1 MSAPRIAIATALL
14 TVGVIIACL
23 AADVLSWRN
32 AIRSGDREF
41 AVSAADAT
49 WKVNAILPRDP
60 AHGLLSLGLPL
71 RFRVAEQSFV
81 AVQKAGQGFDNG
93 QSESRTRGEVEAEL
107 AALAQSRDGVI
118 ASRADNMLWIL
129 AFTDSTP
136 SGPVAAAPIDQ
147 SVADFQAAIRL
158 DPTNADAK
166 FNLELLLRQ
175 LIAKGVRPG
184 ANNNG
189 GGRANGHHGAG
200 GGLPG
205 RGY

>member
-1 MSAPRIAIATALL
+1 MSAARIAIATALAG
-14 TVGVIIACL
+14 VGVILACL
-23 AADVLSWRN
+23 ASDVLSWRN
-32 AIRSGDREF
+32 AVRSGDREF
-41 AVSAADAT
+41 AVSAAGAT
-49 WKVNAILPRDP
+49 WKASTVLPWDP
-60 AHGLLSLGLPL
+60 ARDLLSLGLPL
-71 RFRVAEQSFV
+71 RFRTAEQSFA
-81 AVQKAGQGFDNG
+81 AVQAAGQGFDNG

-107 AALAQSRDGVI
+107 AALAQSRDHVI
-118 ASRADNMLWIL
+118 ASRADNMLGIL

-158 DPTNADAK
+158 DPANAEAK

-175 LIAKGVRPG
+175 LLAKGVRPG
-184 ANNNG
+184 ANNNA